1 MRITAIPQL
10 YRHVNRWRQ
19 ILSVLSKYGLADW
32 IKPFDL
38 GVAKGFFRDPDGE
51 LVAAHSREGR
61 IRLALAEL
69 GPTFIKFGQILAT
82 RPDIAGPELAAELT
96 QLQTAAPADP
106 IEVIRGVIESEL
118 GRPISEVFAEF
129 DETPLASAS
138 IGQVHAA
145 RLHGGESVVVK
156 VQHSGIED
164 HVRID
169 LDILQGLAQ
178 LAETVPE
185 LAAYRP
191 RSTAGE
197 FQRLLLKELDFTR
210 ELRNMQRFASDF
222 RDRDDVCIPE
232 AHPEFS
238 TRRML
243 VMRRLDGIKVS
254 DVDRLRAA
262 GFDLEQVA
270 RRGARVFLD
279 MIFLNGFYHAD
290 PHPGNLLVMGDG
302 AIGLLDFGMAGQL
315 DRRLRED
322 FEELLIAVSDQEPE
336 RLTDVICRVGAVPA
350 ELDRG
355 GLGVEVA
362 DFVGHYGGQSFEEF
376 DLSGALNEMTDMIRR
391 YHIVLPSGAALL
403 IKVFIML
410 EGSARRLSSN
420 FNLLEMMAPYR
431 RKMIVRRLSPKRQA
445 RRLRR
450 LFVDSERL
458 LESLPRRITDILQQV
473 EAGKFDVHLDHRGLE
488 PSVNRLVFGLVAS
501 SFFIGSSLLLA
512 QRVPPLVGQ
521 VSILGAFGCIVSV
534 ALSMRLLR
542 AINKSGRLDR
552 KEKR

>member
-10 YRHVNRWRQ
+10 YRHVNRWRR

-32 IKPFDL
+32 LKPLDL

-51 LVAAHSREGR
+51 LIARHSREGR
-61 IRLALAEL
+61 IRLALSEL

-82 RPDIAGPELAAELT
+82 RPDLAGPELADELA
-96 QLQTAAPADP
+96 QLQTSAPADP
-106 IEVIRGVIESEL
+106 SDAIRGVIEAEL
-118 GRPISEVFAEF
+118 GRSLADVFARF
-129 DETPLASAS
+129 DDEPLASAS

-145 RLHGGESVVVK
+145 RLHDGDEVVVK
-156 VQHSGIED
+156 VQHPGIED
-164 HVRID
+164 QVRID
-169 LDILQGLAQ
+169 LDILLGLAL
-178 LAETVPE
+178 LAENVPE

-191 RSTAGE
+191 RATASE

-210 ELRNMQRFASDF
+210 ELRNLQRFASDF
-222 RDRDDVCIPE
+222 RGRTDVRIPRAFAE
-232 AHPEFS
+232 YS

-243 VMRRLDGIKVS
+243 VMERIEGVKLTDAARLQ
-254 DVDRLRAA
+254 AT
-262 GFDLEQVA
+262 GFDLDEIA

-279 MIFLNGFYHAD
+279 MIFLHGFFHAD
-290 PHPGNLLVMGDG
+290 PHPGNLLVVGEG

-322 FEELLIAVSDQEPE
+322 FEELLIAVADQDPE
-336 RLTDVICRVGAVPA
+336 RLTDVICRVGAVPP
-350 ELDRG
+350 ELDLA

-362 DFVGHYGGQSFEEF
+362 DFVAHFGGQAFDEF
-376 DLSGALNEMTDMIRR
+376 DLSGALEEMTDLIRR
-391 YHIVLPSGAALL
+391 YHIVLPARAALL

-410 EGSARRLSSN
+410 EGSSRSLSSR
-420 FNLLEMMAPYR
+420 FNLLEMMGPYR

-445 RRLRR
+445 RRMRR

-458 LESLPRRITDILQQV
+458 IESLPRRISDILQQV

-501 SFFIGSSLLLA
+501 SLFIGSSLLLA

-521 VSILGAFGCIVSV
+521 VSVLGGAGCIVAV
-534 ALSMRLLR
+534 GLGMRLLR